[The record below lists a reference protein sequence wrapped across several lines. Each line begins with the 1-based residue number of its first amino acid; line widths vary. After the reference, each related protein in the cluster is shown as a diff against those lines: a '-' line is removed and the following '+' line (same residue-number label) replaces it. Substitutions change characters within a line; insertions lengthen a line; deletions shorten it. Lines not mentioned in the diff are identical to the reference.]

1 MWGKFR
7 KTSAID
13 GVLRKKPW
21 KEFFVSTRFYKSSS
35 QKFQTFEKF
44 AQINIP
50 ISQYPNIQ
58 FPTSRNYES

>member
-35 QKFQTFEKF
+35 QKFQIFGKF
-44 AQINIP
+44 AQD
-50 ISQYPNIQ
+50 
-58 FPTSRNYES
+58 